1 MNTDTHTHKNP
12 CDRWRQRLDWYTCTP
27 RKTQDGWPPPQARKR
42 QGGILFSLRGAWL
55 CRHLDFRR
63 LSLQNCEII
72 NFRCKLR
79 SLWYYV
85 TDAPANEYTYF
96 LLQTAWKWSESE
108 KWSCSV
114 MSDSLQPRGL
124 YPTRLLHPWDS
135 PGKNTGVGYHFLLQ
149 GTFPTQGSNPGLPHW
164 RQTLYPLSHQGSPTN
179 GIIIIKKNEYC

>member
-1 MNTDTHTHKNP
+1 MERRAWWATVHGVKKSRTRLKWLSTHTHISNHYVIHLKLIQCFMSIISQWKKVGEAFEHRYTHTQEP
-12 CDRWRQRLDWYTCTP
+12 MWQMEAEIRLIHLHAKENSGRLATT
-27 RKTQDGWPPPQARKR
+27 TSQEEARR
-42 QGGILFSLRGAWL
+42 YFIHSLRGAWL

-114 MSDSLQPRGL
+114 MSDSLQPHGL
-124 YPTRLLHPWDS
+124 
-135 PGKNTGVGYHFLLQ
+135 
-149 GTFPTQGSNPGLPHW
+149 
-164 RQTLYPLSHQGSPTN
+164 
-179 GIIIIKKNEYC
+179 